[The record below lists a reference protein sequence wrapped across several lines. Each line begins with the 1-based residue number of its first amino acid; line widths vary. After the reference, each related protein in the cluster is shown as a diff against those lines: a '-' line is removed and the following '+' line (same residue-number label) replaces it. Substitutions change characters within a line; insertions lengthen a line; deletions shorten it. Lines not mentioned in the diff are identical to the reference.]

1 MEIANS
7 HTPLRHGDGALTL
20 SPTPPVPWRS
30 WRPGTGQI
38 LLGPGASVGG
48 SGRVLCGTR
57 GASGVGQR
65 SFTPCRPMG
74 RLAAC
79 MLT

>member
-57 GASGVGQR
+57 GANGVGQR
-65 SFTPCRPMG
+65 SFTPCRPRG
-74 RLAAC
+74 DWQRAC
-79 MLT
+79 